1 MNWTFFGWTVD
12 TYLQTTF
19 TFRHKYLSFLSLSS
33 NFQGS
38 TTPTELFPMGVCLS
52 INWDCFSHDKY
63 TPGTLSYNS
72 IWIRTVWSCS
82 DFGDYKHETTE
93 KSLLTC
99 EEMLGHQ
106 GRLNVKC
113 LNWISILQIEEKN
126 CDQIWD
132 NVVGL
137 KNDKLNRVPTW
148 PQYNWKHFL
157 TSSTKCSLYTFDMK
171 EIIEKTLSEKPPKHI
186 VYYYR

>member
-1 MNWTFFGWTVD
+1 M
-12 TYLQTTF
+12 QTTF
-19 TFRHKYLSFLSLSS
+19 TFRHKYLSFLSLSC

-82 DFGDYKHETTE
+82 DFGNYKHERE

-99 EEMLGHQ
+99 EEMNGHQ
-106 GRLNVKC
+106 GRLNMKWFY
-113 LNWISILQIEEKN
+113 WISNLQIEKKTVTRFGIMSLVWRMTSWTGFLRDHN
-126 CDQIWD
+126 TIGNIFSLHSQNAHCTLLIWR
-132 NVVGL
+132 
-137 KNDKLNRVPTW
+137 K
-148 PQYNWKHFL
+148 
-157 TSSTKCSLYTFDMK
+157 SL
-171 EIIEKTLSEKPPKHI
+171 KTLSEMPPKI
-186 VYYYR
+186 FVC